1 MRAKRGLSRLI
12 LLIFLVCAASPVV
25 VAQQRARAPHAE
37 DAEFGPNVRAYLGY
51 LRDEQEVVDDRVSR
65 REVDRHYYLHNS
77 NRIYA
82 LRQMALRL
90 ARESR
95 NDYLPELEAVSLPEF
110 EQLFDAP
117 WPEPSALKVGEV
129 IEYKLKY
136 LGAIVSRGERFFL
149 FARLDPYEQAELRRK
164 AGETKPQT
172 DSRAATTTQ
181 PAQTPQPAATQTP
194 QPATLQTPP
203 AATQQ
208 PAPVQH
214 PSAAQHPAATD
225 SRVRPRRASAP

>member
-1 MRAKRGLSRLI
+1 MRAKRGRLI
-12 LLIFLVCAASPVV
+12 LLIFLACAASSVV
-25 VAQQRARAPHAE
+25 VAQQRARAPRAE
-37 DAEFGPNVRAYLGY
+37 ESEFGPNVRAYLGY

-65 REVDRHYYLHNS
+65 REIDRHYYLHNS

-110 EQLFDAP
+110 EQLFEPP
-117 WPEPSALKVGEV
+117 WPEPSALQVGEV

-136 LGAIVSRGERFFL
+136 LGAVVSRGERFYL
-149 FARLDPYEQAELRRK
+149 FARLDPYEQAELRKK
-164 AGETKPQT
+164 AGQEKAQT
-172 DSRAATTTQ
+172 DTRAAAPT
-181 PAQTPQPAATQTP
+181 ATQTP
-194 QPATLQTPP
+194 QPSTTRTPQPATSQTPP
-203 AATQQ
+203 ASQQ
-208 PAPVQH
+208 PAQPQH
-214 PSAAQHPAATD
+214 PAAAQHPAATD